1 MIKYIT
7 ITTLQ
12 NILKKVVYQMGPDMG
27 SNTFVFES
35 I

>member
-12 NILKKVVYQMGPDMG
+12 NHGGIFKRVVYQMGPDMG
-27 SNTFVFES
+27 
-35 I
+35 